1 MFNFNGKSELS
12 DNIKSDNSSA
22 SHEFPNCKS
31 PKRMQKHLDKLP
43 PVPFEE
49 QLTKASDWVRDKL
62 TYDQKILCIG
72 HELPARL
79 QDGPQ

>member
-12 DNIKSDNSSA
+12 DNTKSDNS

-62 TYDQKILCIG
+62 TYDQKILCVG